1 MRHIGPGFSRRT
13 VLVRSAAATLAAAAP
28 ALSRSA
34 KSETT
39 ADDRRLRLDRVIDRA
54 IAERRIV
61 GSVVVVMQDGEV
73 VYRRAAGQA
82 DREANRPM
90 REDAMF
96 RLASL
101 SKPIVSAAAMALVE
115 RGRLDPR
122 DPVTKWL
129 PDFRPQTMDGRVP
142 AITIHH
148 LLTHTAGL
156 SYGFLQPPDGPYAR
170 AGVSDG
176 LDRSGIGLDEE
187 IRRIAAAGL
196 LSEPGARWG
205 YSLATDV
212 LGAVIVKAAGEP
224 LPDAVRRLVT
234 APLAMADTAFLV
246 DDAARLAV
254 PYLNGKPEP
263 ARMEDPQLVPFRG
276 GGIIRMSPS
285 RAFDRTSFPSGGAG
299 LVSTAIDYARFA
311 ETLRLGGGPVLKAS
325 TVQQITTNRIGELT
339 PTGLPAW
346 GFGYGAIVLKD
357 SLLAK
362 SPQAAGTW
370 TFNCAYGQSFFVDPE
385 RKLTVVAF
393 TNTALEGGFG
403 AFPVEIRDA
412 VYGRGE

>member
-1 MRHIGPGFSRRT
+1 MWPIERGFSRRA
-13 VLVRSAAATLAAAAP
+13 VLARSAVATLVAAAP
-28 ALSRSA
+28 ALSGPA
-34 KSETT
+34 KSAYT
-39 ADDRRLRLDRVIDRA
+39 ADQRRLRLDRVIDRA

-61 GSVVVVMQDGEV
+61 GSVVLVMQDGEV
-73 VYRRAAGQA
+73 VYRRAAGHA

-115 RGRLDPR
+115 RGRLDPQ

-129 PDFRPQTMDGRVP
+129 PDFRPQTSDGRVP

-156 SYGFLQPPDGPYAR
+156 SYGFLQPPDGSYQR

-176 LDRSGIGLDEE
+176 LDRSGIDLDEE
-187 IRRIAAAGL
+187 VRRIAAASL
-196 LSEPGARWG
+196 VYEPGTRWG

-212 LGAVIVKAAGEP
+212 LGAVIARAAGEP
-224 LPDAVRRLVT
+224 LPDALRRLVT
-234 APLAMADTAFLV
+234 APLAMADTGFLV
-246 DDAARLAV
+246 DDGARLAV

-263 ARMEDPQLVPFRG
+263 ARMQDPQLVPFRG
-276 GGIIRMSPS
+276 AGIIRMSPS
-285 RAFDRTSFPSGGAG
+285 RVFDRASFASGGAG
-299 LVSTAIDYARFA
+299 LVSTASDYARFA
-311 ETLRLGGGPVLKAS
+311 EALRLGGGPVLKTS
-325 TVQQITTNRIGELT
+325 TVQQITTNQIVDLS

-357 SLLAK
+357 SVLAK

-370 TFNCAYGQSFFVDPE
+370 TFNCAYGQSFFVDPQQ
-385 RKLTVVAF
+385 KLAVIAF

>member
-1 MRHIGPGFSRRT
+1 MRPIEPGFSRRA
-13 VLVRSAAATLAAAAP
+13 VLARSAAATLVAAAP
-28 ALSRSA
+28 ALSGPA
-34 KSETT
+34 KSNAT

-54 IAERRIV
+54 ISERRIV
-61 GSVVVVMQDGEV
+61 GSVVVVMQEGEV
-73 VYRRAAGQA
+73 VYRRAAGHA

-101 SKPIVSAAAMALVE
+101 SKPIVSVAAMALVE
-115 RGRLDPR
+115 RGRLDPQA
-122 DPVTKWL
+122 PVSKWL
-129 PDFRPQTMDGRVP
+129 PDFRPQLADGRVP
-142 AITIHH
+142 VITIHH

-156 SYGFLQPPDGPYAR
+156 SYGFLQPPDGPYQR

-187 IRRIAAAGL
+187 VRRIAAAGL
-196 LSEPGARWG
+196 LSEPGTKWG

-212 LGAVIVKAAGEP
+212 LGAVIARVAGEP

-234 APLAMADTAFLV
+234 APLAMADTGFLV
-246 DDAARLAV
+246 DDGARLAV
-254 PYLNGKPEP
+254 PYLDGKPEP
-263 ARMEDPQLVPFRG
+263 ARMADPQMVPFRG
-276 GGIIRMSPS
+276 AGIIRMSPS
-285 RAFDRTSFPSGGAG
+285 RAFDRTSFASGGTG
-299 LVSTAIDYARFA
+299 LVSTASDYARFA
-311 ETLRLGGGPVLKAS
+311 EALRRGGAPVLTGS
-325 TVQQITTNRIGELT
+325 TVQQITTNQIGDLT

-357 SLLAK
+357 SVLAK
-362 SPQAAGTW
+362 SPQAAGSW
-370 TFNCAYGQSFFVDPE
+370 TFNCAYGQSFFVDPQ

-393 TNTALEGGFG
+393 TNTTLEGGFG

>member
-1 MRHIGPGFSRRT
+1 MRHIGSGFSRRT
-13 VLVRSAAATLAAAAP
+13 ILARSAAATLVAAAP
-28 ALSRSA
+28 ALGGPA
-34 KSETT
+34 KPEN
-39 ADDRRLRLDRVIDRA
+39 AVDDRRLRLDRVTDRA

-61 GSVVVVMQDGEV
+61 GSVVVVMQDGEI
-73 VYRRAAGQA
+73 VYRRVAGRA
-82 DREANRPM
+82 DREADRPM
-90 REDAMF
+90 REDALF

-115 RGRLDPR
+115 RGRLDPQ

-129 PDFRPQTMDGRVP
+129 PDFRPQTADGRVP
-142 AITIHH
+142 EITIHH

-156 SYGFLQPPDGPYAR
+156 SYGFLQPPDGPCQR

-176 LDRSGIGLDEE
+176 LDRSGIDLDEE
-187 IRRIAAAGL
+187 VRRIAAAGL
-196 LSEPGARWG
+196 VYQPGTRWG

-212 LGAVIVKAAGEP
+212 LGAVIAKVAGEP
-224 LPDAVRRLVT
+224 LPEAVRRLVT
-234 APLAMADTAFLV
+234 TPLAMADTGFIV
-246 DDAARLAV
+246 DDGSRLAV
-254 PYLNGKPEP
+254 PYLNGNPEP
-263 ARMEDPQLVPFRG
+263 ARMQDPQLVPFRG
-276 GGIIRMSPS
+276 AGIIRMSPS
-285 RAFDRTSFPSGGAG
+285 RVFDRISFPSGGAG

-311 ETLRLGGGPVLKAS
+311 EALRLGGGPVLKAS
-325 TVQQITTNRIGELT
+325 TVQRITTNQIGELT

-370 TFNCAYGQSFFVDPE
+370 TFNCAYGQSFFVDPQ